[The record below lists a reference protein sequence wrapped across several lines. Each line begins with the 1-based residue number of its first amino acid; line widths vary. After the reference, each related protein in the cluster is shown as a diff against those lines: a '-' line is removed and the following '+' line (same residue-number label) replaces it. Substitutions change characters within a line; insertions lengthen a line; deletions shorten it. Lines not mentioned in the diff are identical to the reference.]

1 MTQNVD
7 MRRDGRELPINP
19 GDLETLIDDE
29 EILTF
34 APFISPAFYC
44 SGWAGAWVYISIDST
59 GSPTNVRILAQF
71 RVAPGNPN
79 DWADFEE
86 GLWASLYWEFTDT
99 ADGILKAFNLPFGG
113 NEAIRFQAIAEGAD
127 QENYFDV
134 TVRIRPY
141 YPAVGM
147 AHA

>member
-7 MRRDGRELPINP
+7 MRRDGREFPINP
-19 GDLETLIDDE
+19 GDLFTPIDNERLDSGVA
-29 EILTF
+29 F
-34 APFISPAFYC
+34 NSPAFHC
-44 SGWAGAWVYISIDST
+44 SGWAGAWVHISIDST
-59 GSPTNVRILAQF
+59 GAPTNVRILPQF
-71 RVAPGNPN
+71 RVAPGDPS

-86 GLWASLYWEFTDT
+86 GLWASLYWEDTDT
-99 ADGILKAFNLPFGG
+99 ASGILKTFNLPFGG
-113 NEAIRFQAIAEGAD
+113 NEAIRFRAIATGAD
-127 QENYFDV
+127 QNNYFDV